1 MQNQNRGFRTIQF
14 KTIQSGACF
23 KSYGLSRYHGNGTIF
38 QVLQMKDFLVKFIR
52 SPLAVGLVSANAVL
66 AVAAGAAGFLPWLVV
81 VPLFLVISGV
91 ELLLTLRSEAGAK
104 AILAEEDRER
114 KERDAAILADVAQA
128 RKRLALLRI
137 AEPEVKAAVERLVYA
152 AGMYLESCAKG
163 NERDPFAEDAVLSVT
178 KIVDEYLRLAD
189 AERMGAR
196 LKSESLEDFVRAS
209 EFSSEIGPSSSSNP
223 DKPDRSATTDNDS
236 AAQEPEPSLAQRMV
250 RLLDKAASTISERL
264 ALPLGGMEG
273 DHAVLDAMKAR
284 EELEE

>member
-1 MQNQNRGFRTIQF
+1 
-14 KTIQSGACF
+14 
-23 KSYGLSRYHGNGTIF
+23 
-38 QVLQMKDFLVKFIR
+38 MKDFLVKFIR

-66 AVAAGAAGFLPWLVV
+66 GAAAGAAGFLPWLVV
-81 VPLFLVISGV
+81 VPLFLVVSGV

-137 AEPEVKAAVERLVYA
+137 AEPEVKAAVERLVYV

-196 LKSESLEDFVRAS
+196 LKSEADENFEISTGPENELELNRNGEPTISLS
-209 EFSSEIGPSSSSNP
+209 
-223 DKPDRSATTDNDS
+223 
-236 AAQEPEPSLAQRMV
+236 QRTV

>member
-66 AVAAGAAGFLPWLVV
+66 GAAAGAAGFLPWLVV

-236 AAQEPEPSLAQRMV
+236 AAQEPEPSLAQRTV

>member
-1 MQNQNRGFRTIQF
+1 MQNQNRRFRTIQY
-14 KTIQSGACF
+14 KPIQSGACF
-23 KSYGLSRYHGNGTIF
+23 KSYGLSRYHSNGTIF

>member
-23 KSYGLSRYHGNGTIF
+23 KSYGLSRYHSNGTIF

-66 AVAAGAAGFLPWLVV
+66 GAAAGAAGFLPWLVV
-81 VPLFLVISGV
+81 VPLFLVVSGV

-196 LKSESLEDFVRAS
+196 LKSESLEAFERAS
-209 EFSSEIGPSSSSNP
+209 EFGSEIGPSSSSNP

-236 AAQEPEPSLAQRMV
+236 AAQEPEPSLAQRTV
-250 RLLDKAASTISERL
+250 RLLDKAASTISDRL

>member
-1 MQNQNRGFRTIQF
+1 
-14 KTIQSGACF
+14 
-23 KSYGLSRYHGNGTIF
+23 
-38 QVLQMKDFLVKFIR
+38 MKDFLVKFIR

-66 AVAAGAAGFLPWLVV
+66 GAAAGAAGFLPWLVV
-81 VPLFLVISGV
+81 VPLFLVVSWV

-152 AGMYLESCAKG
+152 AGMYLESCTKG

-189 AERMGAR
+189 AERIGAR
-196 LKSESLEDFVRAS
+196 LKSESLEAFERAS
-209 EFSSEIGPSSSSNP
+209 EFGSEIGPSSSSNP

-236 AAQEPEPSLAQRMV
+236 AAQEPEPSLAQRTV
-250 RLLDKAASTISERL
+250 HLLDKAASTISERL

>member
-66 AVAAGAAGFLPWLVV
+66 GAAAGAAGFLPWLVV
-81 VPLFLVISGV
+81 LPLFLLISGV
-91 ELLLTLRSEAGAK
+91 ELLLTVRSEAGAK

>member
-66 AVAAGAAGFLPWLVV
+66 GAAAGAAGFLPWLVV